1 MTKHPMLILAGVL
14 MVAAPALAER
24 TITERMHRQ
33 DDRIDNGAEDGKL
46 TPKEYDKLEHREDVV
61 QDKRAEAREDGVV
74 THHERKAIRRAQ
86 DKTGAMIRKEKHDG
100 QEMR

>member
-24 TITERMHRQ
+24 TINERMNRQ
-33 DDRIDNGAEDGKL
+33 DERIDNGAEDGKL
-46 TPKEYDKLEHREDVV
+46 TPKEYNKLEHREDVV
-61 QDKRAEAREDGVV
+61 QDKRADAKADGVV
-74 THHERKAIRRAQ
+74 THHERKEIRKAQ

-100 QEMR
+100 QDMK